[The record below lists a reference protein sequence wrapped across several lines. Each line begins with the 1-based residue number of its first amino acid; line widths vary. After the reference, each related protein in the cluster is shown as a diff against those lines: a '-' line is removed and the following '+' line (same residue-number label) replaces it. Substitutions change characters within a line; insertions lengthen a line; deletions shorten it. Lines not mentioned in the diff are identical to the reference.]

1 VLKTAIRAILPEQV
15 YDTLRRAKQSFM
27 TRRFSSFVSEHNYG
41 GHRLQV
47 LIADPIGAEWYDH
60 DEATM
65 PEIDELKRFDLQGKT
80 IFDLGAHQCVIAMLL
95 AELASKSGKVIAVEA
110 NAHNHKVSLQNL
122 ATNHYENVAC
132 LHGLIS
138 SGKLDI
144 AIDGGLNGRAR
155 RADSTTPKLNVLT
168 IDEMTRQYGAPSLVL
183 LDIEGHEIEALSAAT
198 ETLKDPH
205 CHWLVELHGDADLAD
220 YGHKNSDIF
229 KFFPTTLFKPV
240 ILDTAAGRFVPLKPE
255 DLPHERCHIV
265 FERVA

>member
-1 VLKTAIRAILPEQV
+1 MLKTAIRAILPEQV
-15 YDTLRRAKQSFM
+15 YDTLRRAKQNFM
-27 TRRFSSFVSEHNYG
+27 TRRFSSYVSEHNYG
-41 GHRLQV
+41 GHRLKV

-60 DEATM
+60 DESAM
-65 PEIDELKRFDLQGKT
+65 PEIDELKRFELTGKT

-95 AELASKSGKVIAVEA
+95 AELTGKTGQVIAVEA

-122 ATNHYENVAC
+122 ATNQFDNVTC
-132 LHGLIS
+132 VHGLVS

-155 RADSTTPKLNVLT
+155 RADSTTPKLKVLT
-168 IDEMTRQYGAPSLVL
+168 IDEMTRRYGAPALVL

-240 ILDTAAGRFVPLKPE
+240 ILDTKAGRFVPFMPE

-265 FERVA
+265 FERIA